1 MMQSSCKVSDMIC
14 RVMAGVMAV
23 ACLPTIASAGSTQNA
38 CLATAD
44 SNICIAEER
53 PTLDLVSNPV
63 LARYFKGKE
72 KEKRL
77 IVNGDAKVYLYGQGR
92 FAQPLAAVDSSTS
105 ATKRDS
111 LTRKASSFYMV
122 PRACFFQ
129 HERQQGLSFCSEPGA
144 DMAMPSSMDRQT
156 SSIRIPQGVRV
167 YASYDRIGT
176 RVERWYAYDDSGV
189 DMATL
194 AMNGQQD
201 SIRKIKVARTRVGCD
216 RGCPIGVSDSY
227 ALDAIFGDMWDGPLF
242 DRKTFQFT
250 FRAGRGSLFDVSL
263 DGRAGVSFILHG
275 GVLYIYHAGAN
286 GAQFSTVSIANDV
299 RYLSIAIELITNEY
313 IRYQVLGLDS
323 NKKTLGA
330 SPIFSKFPNYV
341 PVNGEIKND
350 PSTRSTFTIK
360 SRSQDVQIENLT
372 FAVMVRPEKD
382 KKRSATGLTICYL
395 MPILAIY
402 NYVTSG
408 ECNQPDRLY
417 RYLKGMVIPR
427 KALMLHVAGDADA
440 KPRDT
445 SVRHGM
451 PAFSKTSEI
460 LMNGRNQFQ
469 VYGIARACRLPV
481 EVVLVSR
488 DAGRVAK
495 RGADSHCLSRTQD
508 ILSAFNRVFGDVRD
522 TSLFSRV
529 IANIIETGS
538 TGHASSEPQAEQ
550 HLVSLVLASARQQDV
565 DTIGT
570 AILAYSSAASLY
582 YASAL
587 QVLNPEDVPSTGTPA
602 MASSGAEMAHAPLGE
617 YRLDLQRS
625 VARTVPPRR
634 WQGRNWGASEQD
646 FTTTVFP
653 ALQATRSNPA
663 FAALYVELQSWASRF
678 DDHATVGM
686 AAVPSP
692 LPISLRRWGY
702 ALSTMFVQEATQ
714 GFRLESHVVA
724 VYFRGR
730 LVSMLLGEIRGDTGE
745 VISIVSHPQS
755 VLEPYTAGSLRG
767 GGSRALEAFIALC
780 RERNVRSIAA
790 RAVTPPSAT
799 MHARLGFRLADEL

>member
-1 MMQSSCKVSDMIC
+1 MIC
-14 RVMAGVMAV
+14 RIMTGVMAA
-23 ACLPTIASAGSTQNA
+23 ACLPAIASAGTMQSA

-44 SNICIAEER
+44 SNICIAGES

-63 LARYFKGKE
+63 LARHFKGKE

-92 FAQPLAAVDSSTS
+92 FMQPLAAIDSSTYV
-105 ATKRDS
+105 TKRDS
-111 LTRKASSFYMV
+111 LARKALSFYMV

-129 HERQQGLSFCSEPGA
+129 HERQQGLSLCSEPGA
-144 DMAMPSSMDRQT
+144 DMAMPSSMDRKT
-156 SSIRIPQGVRV
+156 SSIRIPKGIRV

-176 RVERWYAYDDSGV
+176 RVERWYAYDDSDV

-194 AMNGQQD
+194 AANGQQD

-227 ALDAIFGDMWDGPLF
+227 ALDAIFGDMWNGPLF

-250 FRAGRGSLFDVSL
+250 FRTGRGSMFEVSL
-263 DGRAGVSFILHG
+263 DGHGGVSFVLHG

-286 GAQFSTVSIANDV
+286 RAQFSSVSIASDV
-299 RYLSIAIELITNEY
+299 RYLSLAIELITNEY
-313 IRYQVLGLDS
+313 IRYQVIGLDHS
-323 NKKTLGA
+323 KKMLGV
-330 SPIFSKFPNYV
+330 SPIFSKFPNYA
-341 PVNGEIKND
+341 PLGGEIKND

-372 FAVMVRPEKD
+372 FAVMVKPEKD
-382 KKRSATGLTICYL
+382 KKRSAAGMTICYL

-408 ECNQPDRLY
+408 VCNQPDRLY

-469 VYGIARACRLPV
+469 AYGIARACRLPM
-481 EVVLVSR
+481 EIVLVSR
-488 DAGRVAK
+488 DAGRVVK
-495 RGADSHCLSRTQD
+495 RGTDHHCLVRTQD
-508 ILSAFNRVFGDVRD
+508 ILSAFNRVFGDTRD
-522 TSLFSRV
+522 ASLFNRV

-550 HLVSLVLASARQQDV
+550 HLVNLVLASARQQDV

-587 QVLNPEDVPSTGTPA
+587 QVLNPEDVPDPGGEAPD
-602 MASSGAEMAHAPLGE
+602 MAPSDAEMVHAPLGE

-625 VARTVPPRR
+625 VARTIPPRR
-634 WQGRNWGASEQD
+634 WQGRHWVATDQD

-653 ALQATRSNPA
+653 ASQARRNNPA

-678 DDHATVGM
+678 DDNATVGM
-686 AAVPSP
+686 AAVPSQ

-702 ALSTMFVQEATQ
+702 ALSTTFVQEATQ
-714 GFRLESHVVA
+714 GFRLGSHVVA

-730 LVSMLLGEIRGDTGE
+730 LVSMLLGEIREGVGE

-755 VLEPYTAGSLRG
+755 VLKPYTESSLRG